1 MQHPDIPGELVMQT
15 LAMPANTNTSG
26 DIFGG
31 WLMSEMDL
39 GASIL
44 AKKYSKSRT
53 ATVALDSLS
62 FSKPVFVGDVVT
74 CYAHLLSV
82 GRSSM
87 RIQVDT
93 WVIRGLS
100 GEYEQVTSGIF
111 TFVAIDE
118 QGRPHPADPTKRS

>member
-1 MQHPDIPGELVMQT
+1 MMQHPDIPGELVMQT

-31 WLMSEMDL
+31 WLMSQMDL

-44 AKKYSKSRT
+44 AKKFSKSRT

-62 FSKPVFVGDVVT
+62 FSKPVFIGDVVT
-74 CYAHLLSV
+74 CYAQLLGV

-87 RIQVDT
+87 KIQVDT

-100 GEYEQVTSGIF
+100 GEYERVTSGIF

-118 QGRPHPADPTKRS
+118 QGHPHPADPAKR